1 MSGRLRD
8 RGNIKW
14 QGLMLPEHVTK
25 INDWRN
31 KQQYE
36 DRPILDEF
44 DLQSIQEE
52 IELAYKRKCQTLII
66 TWADGKF
73 IMRGGVIK
81 EINLQS
87 MCIFLDNPF
96 GVERIA
102 VSKIVGARIKE

>member
-1 MSGRLRD
+1 MLRD

-31 KQQYE
+31 KKHYE
-36 DRPILDEF
+36 ERPHLDEF

-52 IELAYKRKCQTLII
+52 IEVAHKRKCMVLII
-66 TWADGKF
+66 TWAAGKF
-73 IMRGGVIK
+73 MMRGGVIT
-81 EINLQS
+81 EINIQS

-96 GVERIA
+96 GIERIS
-102 VSKIVGARIKE
+102 VNDIVGAQIQE